1 MAGGDVSMNRKLR
14 ILIVFGLLVYCLA
27 LQGMRGLWE
36 PDEGRYSAVAMEM
49 LRQGDWIEPHLHPE
63 QPHWTKPP
71 LTYWAIAASVFFLG
85 RNEFAVRLPSTMA
98 FFLTTCLVFLLG
110 RLFLQR
116 RAWLAPLVY
125 ASFLLPAAAS
135 NFITTDGL
143 LTLWET
149 AAICSYAYAVWGEN
163 RDCASGWMLA
173 MWGAFGLAFLT
184 KGPPGL
190 LPLSAVLGHRLWRS
204 ASSGGP
210 RLHWLAGPFVM
221 MTVGLSWFGLVIS
234 RKPELTH
241 YFLVHEVYGRIVT
254 GEHSRNSQWYKAFV
268 IYLPVIVLGTLPW
281 TFWLTRYVYR
291 CAADLLHCGRKHL
304 DRIRAQDLF
313 LLLWVLCPLLI
324 FMASSSRL
332 PLYLLPL
339 FVPMSLLAARGLE
352 TASFAWSRRRLEFVT
367 VWCVLLVA
375 LRMVAG
381 QVPTDKDAAAVA
393 RAIGAM
399 KTTPFSEIVFYAA
412 DPVLGLDFYLDK
424 EVESVS
430 ADTLDDEL
438 GEGEDPLWVLPPITA
453 PQFLE
458 AMAARGKVLQPV
470 GRIGE
475 RYLLFQQE
483 VRAPRPGLP
492 RA

>member
-1 MAGGDVSMNRKLR
+1 MNGKLLT
-14 ILIVFGLLVYCLA
+14 LIVFGLLVYCLA

-49 LRQGDWIEPHLHPE
+49 LRQGDWLEPHLHPE

-71 LTYWAIAASVFFLG
+71 LTYWAIAASVSFLG

-98 FFLTTCLVFLLG
+98 FFLTTCLVYLLG

-125 ASFLLPAAAS
+125 ASFLLPATAS

-143 LTLWET
+143 LALWET
-149 AAICSYAYAVWGEN
+149 AAVCSYAYAVWGEN
-163 RDCASGWMLA
+163 KEYAVGWMLG

-190 LPLSAVLGHRLWRS
+190 LPLTAVLGHRLWRS
-204 ASSGGP
+204 VSSGAP

-221 MTVGLSWFGLVIS
+221 MTVGFSWFCLVIF
-234 RKPELTH
+234 RKPELAR
-241 YFLVHEVYGRIVT
+241 YFLIHEVYGRVVT
-254 GEHSRNSQWYKAFV
+254 GEHSRNSHWYMGLV
-268 IYLPVIVLGTLPW
+268 IYIPAIVLGTLPW
-281 TFWLTRYVYR
+281 TYWLARYVYR
-291 CAADLLHCGRKHL
+291 RVNDLLRCGCKYL
-304 DRIRAQDLF
+304 DRTQAQDFF
-313 LLLWVLCPLLI
+313 LLLWLLCPLVI

-339 FVPMSLLAARGLE
+339 FVPLSLFAARGLD
-352 TASFAWSRRRLEFVT
+352 TASFAWSRRRLELIT
-367 VWCVLLVA
+367 VWCILLVS
-375 LRMVAG
+375 LRMIAG
-381 QVPTDKDAAAVA
+381 QVPTDKDAAAMA
-393 RAIGAM
+393 RAIGVI
-399 KTTPFSEIVFYAA
+399 TTKPFSEIAFYAT

-424 EVESVS
+424 EIESVS

-458 AMAARGKVLQPV
+458 AMAARGKVLQQV

-475 RYLLFQQE
+475 RYLLFQQQ
-483 VRAPRPGLP
+483 VRVL
-492 RA
+492 